1 VLSFLVS
8 CIRIEHIHDIL
19 VNRRTNLYLRE
30 AIFIL
35 LGLHFGVDISVK
47 SPNDL

>member
-1 VLSFLVS
+1 
-8 CIRIEHIHDIL
+8 
-19 VNRRTNLYLRE
+19 LRE

-35 LGLHFGVDISVK
+35 LSLHFGVDISVK